1 MHTTAG
7 SYALVNSIPK
17 ENATVVTKL
26 RAAGA
31 IILGKTTMT
40 EFGNCKYSKAD
51 WGWSARG
58 GQPLSA
64 YVAGGYPD
72 ANPDGS
78 SSGSAIALS
87 AGWAPA
93 TLGTETC
100 GSLIRPAGRAA
111 GYALRSTVGLISRYG
126 VIPVSAILDT
136 VGPIAKSAFDV
147 ALLLD
152 CMSGFDA
159 KDSASKRNDQW
170 QACEVAHLGFSV
182 AHAAHG
188 HTPNNYT
195 HFARLPHAKFEG
207 MRLGVPRHGFFD
219 AGYVSLQLHLRTQM
233 A

>member
-17 ENATVVTKL
+17 EDATVIAKL

-31 IILGKTTMT
+31 IILGKTTMA

-64 YVAGGYPD
+64 YVAGGYPE

-87 AGWAPA
+87 AGWAPG

-100 GSLIRPAGRAA
+100 GSLIMPAQRAA
-111 GYALRSTVGLISRYG
+111 AYSLRSTVGLISRHG
-126 VIPVSAILDT
+126 VIPISATCDT
-136 VGPIAKSAFDV
+136 VGPITKSAYDA
-147 ALLLD
+147 ALLLE
-152 CMSGFDA
+152 CMSGCDA
-159 KDSASKRNDQW
+159 KDPASKSKCKRQPA
-170 QACEVAHLGFSV
+170 Q
-182 AHAAHG
+182 
-188 HTPNNYT
+188 
-195 HFARLPHAKFEG
+195 
-207 MRLGVPRHGFFD
+207 
-219 AGYVSLQLHLRTQM
+219 SLISSTYS
-233 A
+233 